1 MILLV
6 ILIPVSVILL
16 FLLRGIIVEGK
27 CSNCKSFKIKKVERK
42 NSFDEF
48 SSYDCSDCKS
58 EFILPTS
65 SSHDIKYS
73 LLTSLYFKF
82 IVLPRLKLL
91 HEVFNHKKSEMI
103 KILTEKYG
111 SVDKIP
117 EFRKEYLGISQKDIE
132 YFKISNL

>member
-1 MILLV
+1 MIFLIIIIPV
-6 ILIPVSVILL
+6 ILFSL

-48 SSYDCSDCKS
+48 SSYECNDCKS

-73 LLTSLYFKF
+73 LFTSLYFKF
-82 IVLPRLKLL
+82 IILPKIKLL
-91 HEVFNHKKSEMI
+91 HEVFNHKKREMI
-103 KILTEKYG
+103 KILIDKYG
-111 SVDKIP
+111 SIEKIP
-117 EFRKEYLGISQKDIE
+117 EFRKEFLGISQKDIE
-132 YFKISNL
+132 YYKISNL